1 MKDEE
6 SRGHQASAGQC
17 MVPAQMR
24 TEVKRGEDAKDDQR
38 DDFLDNLEL
47 DGTEVTG
54 TDAVRRYLEAVFKK
68 GNCPTHQDDFPQ
80 SLAAK
85 SQVAVPGKSHEDI
98 GDDK

>member
-1 MKDEE
+1 
-6 SRGHQASAGQC
+6 
-17 MVPAQMR
+17 
-24 TEVKRGEDAKDDQR
+24 
-38 DDFLDNLEL
+38 L